1 MSTPMQLLDAAE
13 QEFQHHRLTAGANLV
28 WDAAY
33 QTVAT
38 AVRKANLPC
47 RSEQDAYDIAEKL
60 DQKQTGEP
68 VDFWLSLSMADVFRT
83 QASHHGEDGDWQ
95 WDQDEYIE
103 ILADLKA
110 MIAWLPQSKTTANVE
125 SQP

>member
-1 MSTPMQLLDAAE
+1 MPTPTQLLDAAE

-28 WDAAY
+28 WDAVY

-38 AVRKANLPC
+38 AGRKANLPC
-47 RSEQDAYDIAEKL
+47 HNEQEAYNIAEML
-60 DQKQTGEP
+60 DQKQPGEP
-68 VDFWLSLSMADVFRT
+68 VDFWLSLSVADVFRT
-83 QASHHGEDGDWQ
+83 QAAHHGEDGDWQ

-103 ILADLKA
+103 CLADLRDL
-110 MIAWLPQSKTTANVE
+110 IAWLPSSGAPANVE